1 MGKFS
6 GLFKWGRSAGAAPKG
21 AEPGAAPNA
30 QAPAAQDGPNPI
42 EQGMI
47 SLKDILTPGGIDR
60 SDPDVLRVGPM
71 WARTLV
77 VTGLPSQIS
86 IGWLQSFLEHDGHLD
101 LSLQIEPYD
110 ERDALAYLTKL
121 ITRLKAEWTFVAQI
135 TGLSNDIA
143 KAAADAEYIRDLVAT
158 NQSRLFRLTTLA
170 TVYDTDRERVV
181 EAANMLDGRL
191 ATRRIYSKG
200 LETRQ
205 DEAYISV
212 LPLGLNLC
220 NDAGRNLDT
229 FALGT
234 AMPFTDADL
243 VMQGGF
249 QLGINMQTRAPVI
262 INPYKWNNHNIV
274 VYATSGSGKSA
285 TVKSMVGR
293 SLFTGEVAAV
303 LDPEGE
309 YSLMANV
316 LGGVVVPLGPGS
328 DYYLNPFEVTA
339 EQDEEGRRFVDLRG
353 KVIDL
358 VELIRTMVGV
368 PSSEDQAAVET
379 ATIEWAVQETYRQ
392 FGITENPDSLYEGG
406 GATLSPGGEITYG
419 RRPKLMPTLS
429 DFREVLKKA
438 GSRGERVYEALSPYV
453 QGGVMDFFDH
463 QSNVLVDDMPVVV
476 FDVHRLDER
485 WGKPVALQVCLTWL
499 WHQFV
504 NKRPKQKKRVVVDEA
519 WLLASY
525 DSAMRFLENM
535 VRRAR
540 KRTAGLTVISQ
551 DFRKFALHPMGQAIH
566 SNSAAFIFL
575 RAEDV
580 DLDDIQRT
588 FKLSDGERTF
598 IAEAGK
604 GEGIL
609 RVGNRTIPFKVF
621 HTPSEQQWVY
631 TTPLREAATP

>member
-1 MGKFS
+1 MGVF
-6 GLFKWGRSAGAAPKG
+6 GRLARRKQSSTTQPKAPQEEAARGTEPSA
-21 AEPGAAPNA
+21 AE
-30 QAPAAQDGPNPI
+30 DERNPI
-42 EQGMI
+42 ADGMVT
-47 SLKDILTPGGIDR
+47 LKDILAPGGVDR

-77 VTGLPSQIS
+77 ITGLPSQIS
-86 IGWLQSFLEHDGHLD
+86 IGWLQPFLEHDGHLD
-101 LSLQIEPYD
+101 LSLQIEPYE
-110 ERDALAYLTKL
+110 ERAALAYLTKL

-135 TGLSNDIA
+135 TGISDDIA
-143 KAAADAEYIRDLVAT
+143 KATSDAERIRDLIAT

-170 TVYDTDRERVV
+170 TVYDQDKERVV

-191 ATRRIYSKG
+191 AARRIYTKG

-205 DEAYISV
+205 DEAYISS

-220 NDAGRNLDT
+220 SDVGRNLDT

-243 VMQGGF
+243 VMPGGF
-249 QLGINMQTRAPVI
+249 QLGINMHTQAPVI
-262 INPYKWNNHNIV
+262 INPYKWNNHNMV

-293 SLFTGEVAAV
+293 ALFTGEVAAV

-309 YSLMANV
+309 YSLMAHV

-328 DYYLNPFEVTA
+328 DYFLNPFEVSV
-339 EQDEEGRRFVDLRG
+339 EEDEEGRRYIDLRT
-353 KVIDL
+353 KIIDL

-368 PSSEDQAAVET
+368 PVSPDQEAIET
-379 ATIEWAVQETYRQ
+379 ATIEWALRETYNQ
-392 FGITENPDSLYEGG
+392 FGISEDPNSLYEAG
-406 GATLSPGGEITYG
+406 GAKVSDTGDITYG
-419 RRPKLMPTLS
+419 RQPKRMPTLS
-429 DFREVLKKA
+429 DFREVLGKA
-438 GSRGERVYEALSPYV
+438 GERGRRVYEALSPYV

-463 QSNVLVDDMPVVV
+463 QSNVVIDGMPVVV
-476 FDVHRLDER
+476 FDVHHLDER
-485 WGKPVALQVCLTWL
+485 WGKPVALQVCLNWL

-504 NKRPKQKKRVVVDEA
+504 SKRPKQKKRVVVDEA

-540 KRTAGLTVISQ
+540 KRTAGITVISQ

-566 SNSAAFIFL
+566 SNSAAYIFL

-588 FKLSDGERTF
+588 FKLSDGERAF

-609 RVGNRTIPFKVF
+609 RVGHRTIPFKVL